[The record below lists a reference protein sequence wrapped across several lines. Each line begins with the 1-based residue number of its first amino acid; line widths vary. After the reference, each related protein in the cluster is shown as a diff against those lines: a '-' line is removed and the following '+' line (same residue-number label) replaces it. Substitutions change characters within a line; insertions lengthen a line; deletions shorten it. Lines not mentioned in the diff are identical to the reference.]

1 MKKDKLKSNDLISNY
16 YHNEELK
23 LVVIE
28 LTEKVSIINKDK
40 FYKVLEDKFK
50 TVKSIIR
57 SKDQFI
63 INYAGNNNIKYN
75 NIYNFYD
82 LIKINDN

>member
-1 MKKDKLKSNDLISNY
+1 MKKDKLKSNNLISNY
-16 YHNEELK
+16 YYDENLK

-28 LTEKVSIINKDK
+28 FTEKVSIINKDK
-40 FYKVLEDKFK
+40 FYKFLEDKFK

-57 SKDQFI
+57 SKNKFI
-63 INYAGNNNIKYN
+63 INYNGNNNIKYN